1 MINMKQQIIRRAGLS
16 LVAVGLMALTACSSG
31 VDRQVDVSGGEYYTP
46 EEVQK
51 LSKDQYAD
59 YCASLDQELA
69 NLGQKSQEVNSE
81 TQKLEAQTASLDSD
95 IKKLEDQYGQKKSDI
110 DAVQKEID
118 YYENLP
124 KVWTVKDGEF
134 LYGISAMDQI
144 YADPLKWPRIYR
156 ANKDKIEDPN
166 LIYPGWELTI
176 PRDWPTSWTVQPDE
190 YLGKIAWYWE
200 VYNDPA
206 QWTKLYEANKDQIS
220 DPDIIWPGWK
230 LRIPRD

>member
-1 MINMKQQIIRRAGLS
+1 MSTKMIHRAGFA
-16 LVAVGLMALTACSSG
+16 LVAVGLFSLLGCSGG
-31 VDRQVDVSGGEYYTP
+31 VDRQVDVSAGEYYTP

-51 LSKDQYAD
+51 LDKDQYQS
-59 YCASLDQELA
+59 YCASLDQELQTVSESA
-69 NLGQKSQEVNSE
+69 SDAKTQADQTQTQVAAVQAEV
-81 TQKLEAQTASLDSD
+81 
-95 IKKLEDQYGQKKSDI
+95 KKLESDYNSKKADV
-110 DAVQKEID
+110 DAVQSEID
-118 YYENLP
+118 YYEGLP
-124 KVWTVKDGEF
+124 KVWTVKEGEF
-134 LYGISAMDQI
+134 LYGISALEEI

-176 PRDWPTSWTVQPDE
+176 PRDWPTTWVVQEDE

-200 VYNDPA
+200 VYDDPA

-220 DPDIIWPGWK
+220 DPDIIWPGWE